1 MAHSKLIGSILGPTL
16 VAMIVS
22 EFPLVQP
29 DLYAAQIPP
38 VVYLSGVLMFIGGL
52 AIARF
57 HNVWA
62 RNWIVLITLT
72 GWGLLALGLTRMF
85 FASQYRQT
93 SAGTAPGVFMV
104 IEAVLLLDGLVITFK
119 SYWGRT

>member
-1 MAHSKLIGSILGPTL
+1 MAQSKQIGSILGPTL

-38 VVYLSGVLMFIGGL
+38 VVYLSGVLMLIGGL
-52 AIARF
+52 AVVRF

-62 RNWIVLITLT
+62 RSWTILITLT
-72 GWGLLALGLTRMF
+72 GWVFLALGLARMF
-85 FASQYRQT
+85 FASQYRRASADT
-93 SAGTAPGVFMV
+93 SPGIFMV
-104 IEAVLLLDGLVITFK
+104 LEAFLLLVGLLITFK
-119 SYWGRT
+119 SYSRS